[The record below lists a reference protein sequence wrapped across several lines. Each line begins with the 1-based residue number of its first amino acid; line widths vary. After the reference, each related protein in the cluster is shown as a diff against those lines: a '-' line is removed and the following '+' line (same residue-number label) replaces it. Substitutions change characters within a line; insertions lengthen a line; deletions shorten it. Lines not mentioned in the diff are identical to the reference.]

1 VPENGKFGSAIPE
14 PKHAPYICRQ
24 IPGTMVMADVDKGD
38 RIRAKIERIGAFFER
53 YGFAPVTGR
62 VFAYLLV
69 STPAQ
74 SDFFSIQAF
83 LQASK
88 STVSNA
94 LATLKGEGLVDDVTL
109 AGRRRRY
116 FRISANGWMNNLKN
130 RLRRTTTFHEVL
142 EDVLEERST
151 EHKTTTG
158 LNREPAK
165 PRAAQNRLPSEK
177 NNSLDDWDE
186 QKFNRDLNKIAV
198 FQNYLADGIERL
210 LDEWDEKQH

>member
-1 VPENGKFGSAIPE
+1 
-14 PKHAPYICRQ
+14 
-24 IPGTMVMADVDKGD
+24 MADVDKGE
-38 RIRAKIERIGAFFER
+38 RIRTKVERIGAFFER

-94 LATLKGEGLVDDVTL
+94 LATLKGEGLIDDMTL
-109 AGRRRRY
+109 SGRRRRY

-142 EDVLEERST
+142 NDVLEERNT
-151 EHKTTTG
+151 EFKTTTT
-158 LNREPAK
+158 LNQAPGKHRVPQY
-165 PRAAQNRLPSEK
+165 PLLSET
-177 NNSLDDWDE
+177 NGSLEEWEE
-186 QKFNRDLNKIAV
+186 QKFNGDLDKIAL
-198 FQNYLADGIERL
+198 FQNYLADGIKRL
-210 LDEWDEKQH
+210 LDEWDEKQNRQF

>member
-1 VPENGKFGSAIPE
+1 
-14 PKHAPYICRQ
+14 
-24 IPGTMVMADVDKGD
+24 MADVDKGE
-38 RIRAKIERIGAFFER
+38 RIRAKVERIGAFFER

-94 LATLKGEGLVDDVTL
+94 LATLKGEGLIDDLTL
-109 AGRRRRY
+109 SGRRRRY

-142 EDVLEERST
+142 NDVLEERNT
-151 EHKTTTG
+151 EFKTTTT
-158 LNREPAK
+158 LNRAPGK
-165 PRAAQNRLPSEK
+165 HRVPQYPLLSET
-177 NNSLDDWDE
+177 NSSLEDWEE
-186 QKFNRDLNKIAV
+186 QKFNGDLDKIAL
-198 FQNYLADGIERL
+198 FQNYLADGIKRL
-210 LDEWDEKQH
+210 LDEWDEKQNRQF